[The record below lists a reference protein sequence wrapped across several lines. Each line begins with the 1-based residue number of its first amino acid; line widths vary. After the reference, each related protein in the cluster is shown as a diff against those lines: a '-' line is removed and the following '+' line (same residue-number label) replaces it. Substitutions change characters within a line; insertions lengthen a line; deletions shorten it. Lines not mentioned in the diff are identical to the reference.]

1 MKNITSILSLVAV
14 AAFVAPEAN
23 LYANEPT
30 VPATQ
35 AASTKRLGTV
45 SYEIPVLTVNKKGGR
60 FERLYFEYTRR
71 KSTRSLVVS
80 IGDSQS
86 GGSGAEIRA
95 SVWSAGVVA
104 ALMRNDLMEG
114 VRINVDFSGPVD
126 GPSAGGVFCLAIL
139 SALDGRE
146 FPKDFAMTGTI
157 LPDGTIGLVGG
168 VEEKIK
174 AAAKAGIKR
183 VCIPAL
189 GRVEESKG
197 DFLKDLVRVAEKEGV
212 ELILVET
219 IEEAYCAAHKLPFPE
234 KKVISEREV
243 LSVDRISEDIWY
255 DDVFD
260 NFNRARAIVRCHE
273 SKGDNDDPFLSRY
286 RDDLQRSVKLLKNGF
301 FQRVAENSFECLIF
315 MRAWDESI
323 AEAEAFWRNYPNG
336 KSIREDVLKNPEAS
350 VSKEDLELLSAFRKH
365 MSEALG
371 RAIEM
376 PGPEEGDKDVPV
388 APEGR
393 GFYRDASWTTEIT
406 AQLEPVLATEDMFA
420 WKDFFEGMEK
430 ENLSD
435 IKTKDDLWW
444 QIKLAHYKE
453 LLLRVGII
461 RDNERAYFLEVASTI
476 PQIYGNENLL
486 KASGFYHTAVTTVYQ
501 SLKSSFSEYFGNDRQ
516 LHRFGY
522 GSYTSDA
529 RFDAVQSGEKIADP
543 KYNALARIITDC
555 RLLALGAALQIK
567 YGPDIGRVDVED
579 VWVESY
585 GNSYFLDV
593 LIRLARVQA
602 LNNIKKCRDKNIP
615 CPAALSAFS
624 EADTSRGDRKRDQL
638 FDVLANYW
646 LAGNIAQALNLCFD
660 SQPSLADS
668 AENGNADAL
677 FLLGHHEGLFGDI
690 KKAEE
695 FLRKSAEQG
704 DARAQYWL
712 AVILEN
718 NEDKK
723 AALSWVEKSAKQNY
737 VPALERLAWR
747 YWTGEEGIVE
757 KDQKKAFSL
766 FKTAAYLGSTGAQER
781 LAWCYINEEDVVKED
796 VLRGRIWQW
805 LAAERDDR
813 FAQIRLANDYR
824 HFAKKNP
831 DRWLDAFRWFSRA
844 AEQGHARAAADLG
857 DCYWFGHGVEKDQK
871 LAAEWFKKSAEGG
884 NEYGQYNYGFC
895 LYNGGGVETNR
906 EEGLMWLR
914 RAAENG
920 SENAKK
926 YLEELNGDET
936 GGGSE
941 ASSPSAS
948 TTEDDSLLTV
958 SLGDNVSMTF
968 VTISEGKFTMGSP
981 KSEDGRYTDENQV
994 SVELSSF
1001 WIGQTEVTQA
1011 QWKSVMG
1018 NNPSYFKGD
1027 SFPVEWVSWDE
1038 AMEFCRKLTERERK
1052 KGLPEDYKFTLP
1064 TEAQWEYACRAGTT
1078 TRFSF
1083 GNSDRNLYLY
1093 GNFYDRSGDTKY
1105 DAAFREKNGWKIPPD
1120 TSQDDGFVE
1129 TAPVGSFRPN
1139 AWGLY
1144 DMHGNVWEW
1153 CLDYYNPSLAGGENP
1168 YRTTPGS
1175 GDYGSVRVNRGGSWN
1190 GSAQGC
1196 RSAYRDFD
1204 SPDDRSNDLGFRVAL
1219 VRE

>member
-1 MKNITSILSLVAV
+1 MKNIASIFSLIAV
-14 AAFVAPEAN
+14 AAFVMPSAECFANVGSSVPEQ
-23 LYANEPT
+23 T
-30 VPATQ
+30 VSA
-35 AASTKRLGTV
+35 KRLGTV

-95 SVWSAGVVA
+95 SVWSAGIVA
-104 ALMRNDLMEG
+104 ALMRNDLMDG

-197 DFLKDLVRVAEKEGV
+197 DFLEDLVRVAEKEGV

-234 KKVISEREV
+234 KKVILERDV
-243 LSVDRISEDIWY
+243 LSTARISEDVWY
-255 DDVFD
+255 DDVFA
-260 NFNRARAIVRCHE
+260 NFNRARAIVRCHKA
-273 SKGDNDDPFLSRY
+273 KGNNDDSFLSRY
-286 RDDLQRSVKLLKNGF
+286 RDDLQRSVKLLKAGF
-301 FQRVAENSFECLIF
+301 FQRAAENSFESLIF

-323 AEAEAFWRNYPNG
+323 AEVEAFWRNYPNG
-336 KSIREDVLKNPEAS
+336 KSIREDVLKNPEAP
-350 VSKEDLELLSAFRKH
+350 VSKKDLALLSAFRTH
-365 MSEALG
+365 MSEALN

-376 PGPEEGDKDVPV
+376 PPLEEGGRDVPV

-393 GFYRDASWTTEIT
+393 GFYRDASWVTEIT
-406 AQLEPVLATEDMFA
+406 AQLEPVLATEDVLA

-435 IKTKDDLWW
+435 IKTKEDLWW

-461 RDNERAYFLEVASTI
+461 RGNERAYFLEVASTM

-486 KASGFYHTAVTTVYQ
+486 KASGFYHTATSAVYQ
-501 SLKSSFSEYFGNDRQ
+501 SLKSSFSEYFVNDRQ

-529 RFDAVQSGEKIADP
+529 QFDMVHSGEKIADP

-615 CPAALSAFS
+615 CPAALSAFA

-646 LAGNIAQALNLCFD
+646 LAGNIAQALSLCFD
-660 SQPSLADS
+660 SQPSITDS
-668 AENGNADAL
+668 AANGNADAL

-690 KKAEE
+690 KKAEDL
-695 FLRKSAEQG
+695 LRKSAEQG
-704 DARAQYWL
+704 DARAQYRL
-712 AVILEN
+712 AVILAN
-718 NEDKK
+718 NGDKK
-723 AALSWVEKSAKQNY
+723 AALSWWEKSAKQNY
-737 VPALERLAWR
+737 VPALERLAWI
-747 YWTGEEGIVE
+747 YWKGEEGVFAQ
-757 KDQKKAFSL
+757 DRKKAFSL
-766 FKTAAYLGSTGAQER
+766 FKTAAYLGSSDAQER
-781 LAWCYINEEDVVKED
+781 LAWCYINEENVVKED
-796 VLRGRIWQW
+796 VPRGRIWQW

-813 FAQIRLANDYR
+813 LAQIRLANDYR
-824 HFAKKNP
+824 QAAKKNP
-831 DRWLDAFRWFSRA
+831 DRWFDAFRWFSRA

-857 DCYWFGHGVEKDQK
+857 DCYWFGRGTEKDQK
-871 LAAEWFKKSAEGG
+871 LAAEWFKKSAEDG

-895 LYNGGGVETNR
+895 LYNGEGVEKNR
-906 EEGLMWLR
+906 EEGLKWLR
-914 RAAENG
+914 KAVENG

-926 YLEELNGDET
+926 YLEELEGNGA
-936 GGGSE
+936 GSGSE
-941 ASSPSAS
+941 ASSTSAS
-948 TTEDDSLLTV
+948 TTEDDRLFTV

-968 VTISEGKFTMGSP
+968 VAVSGGMFTMGSP
-981 KSEDGRYTDENQV
+981 KSEGGRDSDENQV
-994 SVELSSF
+994 SVELNSF
-1001 WIGQTEVTQA
+1001 LIGQTEVTQA

-1027 SFPVEWVSWDE
+1027 NLPVECVSWDE

-1052 KGLPEDYKFTLP
+1052 KGFPEDLKFTLP

-1083 GNSDRNLYLY
+1083 GNSDKELYRY

-1105 DAAFREKNGWKIPPD
+1105 DAAFREKKGWKIPPD

-1129 TAPVGSFRPN
+1129 TAPVGRLRPN

-1153 CLDYYNPSLAGGENP
+1153 CLDYYNPRLDGGENP
-1168 YRTTPGS
+1168 GRTTPGS
-1175 GDYGSVRVNRGGSWN
+1175 GEYGSRRVDRGGSWLN
-1190 GSAQGC
+1190 GARLC
-1196 RSAYRDFD
+1196 RSALRNYD
-1204 SPDDRSNDLGFRVAL
+1204 SPGNRSNRLGFRVAL
-1219 VRE
+1219 VQE